1 MEFSAQQT
9 AQMLMQK
16 GKRAAAAFLNAD
28 LSNDGQSH
36 HLDALLEVL
45 LNPEEPINNS
55 ETIDW
60 CKWLIA
66 GGRTPSEFSSIGKLD
81 LLYNFYRVY

>member
-1 MEFSAQQT
+1 MEFSAQQIV
-9 AQMLMQK
+9 QMLMQK

-66 GGRTPSEFSSIGKLD
+66 GGRTPSEFSSIGMLN

>member
-9 AQMLMQK
+9 AQMIMQK
-16 GKRAAAAFLNAD
+16 GKRGAAAFLNAD

-66 GGRTPSEFSSIGKLD
+66 GGRTPSEFSSIGMLG
-81 LLYNFYRVY
+81 LLTFHS